1 VLDATP
7 PPPLVIRVTGSS
19 ESLAVGSCFIRIR
32 SRVVGG
38 GTQTYCLERFSG
50 APGPRAVV
58 RDSGVMTFALAR
70 GILRA
75 RVRIVQRFARD
86 GVHATQ
92 SLTGGVVDGTRA
104 YARARGAI
112 SGGGT
117 DVEKPPGHVA
127 SSNLRYVVRLRPPP
141 QP

>member
-1 VLDATP
+1 
-7 PPPLVIRVTGSS
+7 VIRVTGSS
-19 ESLAVGSCFIRIR
+19 ESLAVGGCFIRIR

-38 GTQTYCLERFSG
+38 GTETYCLERFSG

-58 RDSGVMTFALAR
+58 RDSGVMTFALPR
-70 GILRA
+70 GTLRA
-75 RVRIVQRFARD
+75 RVRIVQRFAVD
-86 GVHATQ
+86 GVHAKQ
-92 SLTGGVVDGTRA
+92 SLTGEIVGGTRG
-104 YARARGAI
+104 YARAAGTI

-127 SSNLRYVVRLRPPP
+127 ASNVRYVVRLRLPP